1 MSDCGTGSTNTRMGD
16 AAPAVPDGSLT
27 ARSTCPGSKADA
39 MSLPRELLVAAH
51 GRRAGPKK
59 AAVKSL
65 NKEYS
70 RLRKY
75 TRYMYNDDPLSTSA
89 ATRTSAA
96 TATSSLWARGQLL
109 HTGVLVIC
117 HHSVC

>member
-27 ARSTCPGSKADA
+27 ARSTCTGSKADA
-39 MSLPRELLVAAH
+39 ELLMAGRAPPKMAAMKVL
-51 GRRAGPKK
+51 GRDP
-59 AAVKSL
+59 
-65 NKEYS
+65 
-70 RLRKY
+70 
-75 TRYMYNDDPLSTSA
+75 RYFTIYNE
-89 ATRTSAA
+89 R

-109 HTGVLVIC
+109 FTGVIC